1 MVTQATQWS
10 GNCKDEVFFKDVMFY
25 KITKNSKK
33 KKKMLGNEIVKT
45 ATEL

>member
-10 GNCKDEVFFKDVMFY
+10 GNFKDEVFFKNVMFY

-33 KKKMLGNEIVKT
+33 KKMLGNEIAKT